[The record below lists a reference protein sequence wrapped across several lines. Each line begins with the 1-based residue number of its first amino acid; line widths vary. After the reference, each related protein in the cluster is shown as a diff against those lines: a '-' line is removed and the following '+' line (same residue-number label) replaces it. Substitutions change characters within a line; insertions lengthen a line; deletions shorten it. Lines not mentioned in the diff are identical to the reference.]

1 MVCAR
6 GLYIITGSTTRRE
19 FSQNS
24 METCCLNGDNKV
36 TKFAFFGNNDRWCV
50 GTKMLDDCDESS
62 RRIPQTRMR
71 FFRINT
77 VSIIKLLVENIIWK
91 WMMMNGREE
100 RIHSNSQT
108 LEPVVLLEGN
118 RDSKVNIILVQI

>member
-1 MVCAR
+1 MVR
-6 GLYIITGSTTRRE
+6 GNEDVGRIFSKDST
-19 FSQNS
+19 
-24 METCCLNGDNKV
+24 V
-36 TKFAFFGNNDRWCV
+36 
-50 GTKMLDDCDESS
+50 
-62 RRIPQTRMR
+62 PQTRMR

-77 VSIIKLLVENIIWK
+77 VSITKLLVENIIWK

-108 LEPVVLLEGN
+108 LEPVVPLEGN